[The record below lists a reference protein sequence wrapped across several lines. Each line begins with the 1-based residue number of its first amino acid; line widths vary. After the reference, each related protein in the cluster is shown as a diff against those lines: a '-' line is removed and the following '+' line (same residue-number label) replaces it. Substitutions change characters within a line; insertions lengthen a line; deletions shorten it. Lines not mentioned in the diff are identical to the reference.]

1 MTPRSGRSKAGPVAF
16 VLSRFLSENRFPLF
30 RKRSRTVFLSMSD
43 DIEVRR
49 RRAAW
54 RAGHRGTKELDL
66 LVGRFAVE
74 RLPNMSGADLDRFER
89 FLAENDPKI
98 QGWLLGPLPP
108 SDATGEF
115 AGLVADI
122 RRFHGLA

>member
-1 MTPRSGRSKAGPVAF
+1 
-16 VLSRFLSENRFPLF
+16 
-30 RKRSRTVFLSMSD
+30 MSD